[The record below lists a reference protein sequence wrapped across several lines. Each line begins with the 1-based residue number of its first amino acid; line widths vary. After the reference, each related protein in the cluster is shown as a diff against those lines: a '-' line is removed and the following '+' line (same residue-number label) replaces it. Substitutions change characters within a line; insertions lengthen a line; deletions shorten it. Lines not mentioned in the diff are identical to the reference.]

1 MQQSATPMLSYHII
15 VLFPITPP
23 PTRDV
28 DLIFSSTNNT
38 NMAWEW
44 RIFFENNGGDAFT
57 VLESGNNQQQ
67 HSMVEERRTDLYQ
80 TLGHARLGLKFRGGG
95 GESQNNM
102 GHACELKIRVDRTED
117 GWERWTKRRLAV
129 VSMPELEFLQDLD
142 ESLHQHVQQF
152 LKENDVTSS
161 GAIRVYKRR
170 VQFCRGDAVLE
181 QSDLQITMQNDDRL
195 LGKYRTICVDAGSRN
210 SVLPKQIL
218 EQMGSEL
225 VSRSMI
231 CGYPEFLERLVVQSS

>member
-1 MQQSATPMLSYHII
+1 MT
-15 VLFPITPP
+15 
-23 PTRDV
+23 
-28 DLIFSSTNNT
+28 
-38 NMAWEW
+38 WEW

-57 VLESGNNQQQ
+57 VLESGSNQQQ
-67 HSMVEERRTDLYQ
+67 QQQQNSMVEERRTDVYHS
-80 TLGHARLGLKFRGGG
+80 LGHAGLGLKVRGGG
-95 GESQNNM
+95 GGERKNNK
-102 GHACELKIRVDRTED
+102 GHACELKIRVDCTED

-231 CGYPEFLERLVVQSS
+231 CGYPEFLERLVYSLAS